1 MSLYFTPSS
10 NPHTP
15 APTQRTVISQ
25 RKLSTSPGCNAKRME
40 WIEIAKTKIA
50 ERTNGKAPS
59 HLLRAASVVWSR
71 VESWSEED
79 AQARLRMLP
88 PKSGYMLFLSAIA
101 LIIMLLF
108 RNGFFQGIET
118 IVAVF
123 VLAF

>member
-25 RKLSTSPGCNAKRME
+25 RKLSTSPGWKAKRME
-40 WIEIAKTKIA
+40 LIEIAKTKIA

-59 HLLRAASVVWSR
+59 DLLRAASIVWSR

-79 AQARLRMLP
+79 ASSQAADAPTKIWLH
-88 PKSGYMLFLSAIA
+88 A
-101 LIIMLLF
+101 LLI
-108 RNGFFQGIET
+108 G
-118 IVAVF
+118 
-123 VLAF
+123 